1 MSPVQGRQDS
11 HTLSLLPSTIC
22 PWARSRVSMLGQSDM
37 CLPHQKPLAVES
49 LPSRLAADTIATW
62 LWSINGRSLHLTSV
76 SCEQPIM
83 LSSQECIS
91 FICIFLTCKVFSV
104 LSFYLISYDWS
115 MAYTSSAYAKG
126 YLPEALNDI
135 CALQSLMLKAKH
147 NFFIFY
153 FFKWWG
159 GGKAEE
165 VGKEWSQMQE
175 RAAQLKQL
183 MHADLWN
190 AILFSAITTSHWHMA
205 AEGGKVIS
213 KVLFLLLLIGSW
225 NHEPSIV
232 LMRNKF
238 VLDVQL
244 AGRQCRDRINYLAPE
259 AGWE

>member
-115 MAYTSSAYAKG
+115 MAYTSSAYTKG

-153 FFKWWG
+153 FFKFEKHCIAHHG
-159 GGKAEE
+159 TTCNHSSTTVPAELTGKQQKCGYAKEE
-165 VGKEWSQMQE
+165 VYNRVACMLQTTVFFNFIFNKWYFKTEF
-175 RAAQLKQL
+175 L
-183 MHADLWN
+183 
-190 AILFSAITTSHWHMA
+190 SAFKNITSNR
-205 AEGGKVIS
+205 
-213 KVLFLLLLIGSW
+213 L
-225 NHEPSIV
+225 
-232 LMRNKF
+232 
-238 VLDVQL
+238 
-244 AGRQCRDRINYLAPE
+244 RD
-259 AGWE
+259 